1 MPLSPIMSC
10 VDNKMRQTQE
20 KNFLMQEHMA
30 FLLVVKKAISQSIK
44 VHLFH

>member
-20 KNFLMQEHMA
+20 KKIFNAGAHG
-30 FLLVVKKAISQSIK
+30 LLTGSEKSNQPIY
-44 VHLFH
+44 